1 MNEDHVKKLVL
12 ETVLQ
17 INSIQQGDN
26 TIAALSKKNLLNTAD
41 IIMLFKIS
49 ERSVERW
56 RKNGKLK
63 FIKLGRYYYL
73 WDDILPLLISEYKIA

>member
-63 FIKLGRYYYL
+63 FIKLGRYNYL